1 MISYFSFRLGCGALR
16 VLVHVQLEELARVN
30 RIIDE
35 LLFLSRADAHAITV
49 DLREQVPA
57 AFLSTFAQDAA
68 ALAEHHGRRFS
79 YRHQGEGAAVFEEK
93 RMRQVLLNLR
103 PRAASPTIAPGL
115 PARRVLT
122 PVV

>member
-1 MISYFSFRLGCGALR
+1 MISYFYFRLGCGALR

-49 DLREQVPA
+49 DLKQQVPA
-57 AFLSTFAQDAA
+57 AFLNTFAQDAT

-79 YRHQGEGAAVFEEK
+79 YQHQGEGPAVFEETHATGPAQPSCE
-93 RMRQVLLNLR
+93 RTERVSSREQHH
-103 PRAASPTIAPGL
+103 AAF
-115 PARRVLT
+115 
-122 PVV
+122 